1 MNRNKWLQL
10 REKNAAVSNYGK
22 VSRFFRRFPFPERS
36 QVIDFSVETS
46 KLPGFFFGGGER

>member
-10 REKNAAVSNYGK
+10 REKNAVSNYGK

-36 QVIDFSVETS
+36 QVIDFSVETN
-46 KLPGFFFGGGER
+46 KLPVVFFWGGE